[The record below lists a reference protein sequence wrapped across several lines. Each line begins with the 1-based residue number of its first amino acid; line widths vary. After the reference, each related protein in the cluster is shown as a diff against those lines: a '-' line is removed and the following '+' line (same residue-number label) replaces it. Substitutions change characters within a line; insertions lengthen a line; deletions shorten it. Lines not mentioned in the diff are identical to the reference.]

1 MEATRSLGIIVV
13 LEIVLNA
20 EWRIVCGYNKLQDN
34 IKSVAAFHK
43 DEILIP
49 PRGRK
54 ARHPHTRVPR
64 TNAQTQARP
73 HYIHNEYSYPT
84 RQSSLTLYKYIL
96 SLSHATWANVS
107 PSRERDGWELGVCL
121 REVANFYFIKWR
133 AWNRSGSMELGHLK
147 NHVLLSY
154 YGYCKV
160 SSYLRRIL

>member
-1 MEATRSLGIIVV
+1 M
-13 LEIVLNA
+13 
-20 EWRIVCGYNKLQDN
+20 LQDN
-34 IKSVAAFHK
+34 IKSAAVLYK

-49 PRGRK
+49 PRASK

-64 TNAQTQARP
+64 TDAQTQARP

-96 SLSHATWANVS
+96 SLSLGTWASVS
-107 PSRERDGWELGVCL
+107 PSRERDGWGLGVCL

-147 NHVLLSY
+147 NVCSPYPGNEMWAILWTLSA
-154 YGYCKV
+154 
-160 SSYLRRIL
+160 YLGPGWRHSRYERQKECWWPNE